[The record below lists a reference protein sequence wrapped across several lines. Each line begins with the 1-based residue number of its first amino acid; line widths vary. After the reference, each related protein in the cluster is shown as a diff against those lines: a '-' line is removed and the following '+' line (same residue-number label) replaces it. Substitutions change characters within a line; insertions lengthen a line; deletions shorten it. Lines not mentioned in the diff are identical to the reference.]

1 MKMFEKIGPME
12 LVVILIVA
20 LLIFGPSK
28 LPELGKSVGKGIR
41 EFKSAMKD
49 ITTTEDDK
57 KEAKKDEQQDE
68 KKA

>member
-1 MKMFEKIGPME
+1 MFEKIGPME

-28 LPELGKSVGKGIR
+28 LPELGKSVGKSIR
-41 EFKSAMKD
+41 EFKSAVKD
-49 ITTTEDDK
+49 VTATED
-57 KEAKKDEQQDE
+57 EKKDEKQDE

>member
-1 MKMFEKIGPME
+1 MFEKIGPME